1 MVFLAHLGYVFGV
14 KKVKNSHSVAPI
26 LPFCRAEMVAS
37 YLFVVDKLRICRIQ
51 ITNLSQISSIF
62 VVCGNRYELN
72 VR

>member
-37 YLFVVDKLRICRIQ
+37 YLFVVDKLSICRIQ

-62 VVCGNRYELN
+62 VVCRNRYKLN